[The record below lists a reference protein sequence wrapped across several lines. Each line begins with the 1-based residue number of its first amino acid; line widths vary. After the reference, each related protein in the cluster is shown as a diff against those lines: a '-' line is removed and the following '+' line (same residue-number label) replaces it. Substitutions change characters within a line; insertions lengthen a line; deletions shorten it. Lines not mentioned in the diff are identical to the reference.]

1 MCTLFRRACDFQGKD
16 IMSRGSIQPEV
27 YAEQMSKIYDVI
39 IIGCG
44 PAGATAGTILARK
57 GVDVLILEKKA
68 FPRFKLCAGML
79 TQKTFDFTDSIYP
92 GLEELLKQKEIIR
105 NKTKEYCIRTRDK
118 QLCAGRSEDSFVLVD
133 RQQYDHLW
141 YEKASVSGAGI
152 RQEHVVQVDVTAS
165 RVVTD
170 SGRVYRA
177 RYILGADGGTSRVRK
192 TLAREKVVRPPWSRG
207 AALALETFVS
217 REGKAF
223 PDYPELI
230 VGVVPDGYAW
240 SFPGRSRQRVGIC
253 SARILDGKTLK
264 SRLQDLWGE
273 KDLLNIGQTS
283 IQGHVLP
290 YGDYEKNPGYKNV
303 LLLGD
308 AAGLAEPLLGEGI
321 YYAHAS
327 AGLAAQA
334 VMECWS
340 KTDRTALMYS
350 GLLGDI
356 LKEMRFRWYLRKAGL
371 GLLPLLESSFMSSF
385 VHRFFCRLEK
395 RIQRR

>member
-1 MCTLFRRACDFQGKD
+1 
-16 IMSRGSIQPEV
+16 
-27 YAEQMSKIYDVI
+27 MSKIYDVI

-44 PAGATAGTILARK
+44 PAGTTAGIVLARK

-79 TQKTFDFTDSIYP
+79 TQKTLDFAESIYP
-92 GLEELLKQKEIIR
+92 GLERKLEQKEIIR
-105 NKTKEYCIRTRDK
+105 NKTKEYCIRTKDR
-118 QLCAGRSEDSFVLVD
+118 QLCSGRSKDSFVLVD
-133 RQQYDHLW
+133 RQQYDQLW
-141 YEKASVSGAGI
+141 HDKASASGAVI

-165 RVVTD
+165 RVVTH

-177 RYILGADGGTSRVRK
+177 RYILGADGGASRVRK

-253 SARILDGKTLK
+253 SARTLDGKILK
-264 SRLQDLWGE
+264 NRLQNLWGE
-273 KDLLNIGQTS
+273 GGFLNNGQIR

-290 YGDYEKNPGYKNV
+290 YGDYEKSPGYKNV

-334 VMECWS
+334 VMDCWS
-340 KTDRTALMYS
+340 KTDRTAFLYA

-371 GLLPLLESSFMSSF
+371 GLLPVLESRFLSTF
-385 VHRFFCRLEK
+385 VHRFFSRLES